1 MSVLSSAPVGGGP
14 GVAEWVL
21 NIGVG
26 SDYDR
31 TDLSDH
37 AEEVTTELD
46 LPGTGVAMFTAV
58 DLSRRQRCTSRGVA
72 VDATVGISHPTW
84 AAGKPAPGMPPVGGT
99 INLVVQ
105 LPVGLD
111 PGAAVNAVITATEA
125 KSQALATS
133 GVPGTG
139 TATDAVTIMWPP
151 EATAERFA
159 GPRSP
164 WGSRIAQ
171 AVYQAVRAGSRPAGL
186 IGSAMAIRPPPEGCR
201 GPAVPRSRE
210 PVLAKHRDV
219 PKLELRSP
227 ETTPTYRMVTEP
239 GTRP

>member
-37 AEEVTTELD
+37 AGEVAAELH
-46 LPGTGVAMFTAV
+46 LRGTGVAMFTAV
-58 DLSRRQRCTSRGVA
+58 DLSRRQRRSSGGVV

-84 AAGKPAPGMPPVGGT
+84 AAGTSATGTPTVGGT

-111 PGAAVNAVITATEA
+111 PGAAVNAVITSTEA
-125 KSQALATS
+125 KTQALATR

-139 TATDAVTIMWPP
+139 TATDAITIVWPA
-151 EATAERFA
+151 EAAAERFA

-164 WGSRIAQ
+164 WGTRIAQ
-171 AVYQAVRAGSRPAGL
+171 AVYQAVWAGAG
-186 IGSAMAIRPPPEGCR
+186 PR
-201 GPAVPRSRE
+201 G
-210 PVLAKHRDV
+210 
-219 PKLELRSP
+219 
-227 ETTPTYRMVTEP
+227 
-239 GTRP
+239 

>member
-1 MSVLSSAPVGGGP
+1 MEHLIDPFLVPATGEHRGVLVWRWGTPMSVLSSAPVGGGP

-21 NIGVG
+21 NIGVR

-37 AEEVTTELD
+37 ADVVAAELD
-46 LPGTGVAMFTAV
+46 LRGTGVAMFTAV
-58 DLSRRQRCTSRGVA
+58 DLSRRQRSASGGVV

-84 AAGKPAPGMPPVGGT
+84 AAGTPATETPAVGGT

-125 KSQALATS
+125 KSQALATR

-139 TATDAVTIMWPP
+139 TATDAVTIVWP
-151 EATAERFA
+151 AGAAAERFA

-164 WGSRIAQ
+164 WGSRIAH
-171 AVYQAVRAGSRPAGL
+171 AVYQAVWAGAAP
-186 IGSAMAIRPPPEGCR
+186 R
-201 GPAVPRSRE
+201 G
-210 PVLAKHRDV
+210 
-219 PKLELRSP
+219 
-227 ETTPTYRMVTEP
+227 
-239 GTRP
+239 